1 MGTSPIVLL
10 PTTTWVPP
18 GARLIPVPE
27 IVTAGPPGASVSL
40 PATYCDALFA
50 VKVSAPTVNA
60 GAPAELRTIVLPAMM
75 IALAEGARDT
85 SVPCTLI
92 GGAPGVSVWP
102 PTTY

>member
-1 MGTSPIVLL
+1 MPL
-10 PTTTWVPP
+10 
-18 GARLIPVPE
+18 GARLTRVPE
-27 IVTAGPPGASVSL
+27 MVIAGPPGVSVCP
-40 PATYCDALFA
+40 PATYCDALLV

-60 GAPAELRTIVLPAMM
+60 GALAELRTIVLLATT